1 VSEEIIKLV
10 IADSEGATCD
20 AICSFLTGDPA
31 YQVVGKAVDADEC
44 LQLAL
49 IKRPDL
55 VVVHNTLKPTS
66 GLDVCEQIAL
76 QNPQAATLLV
86 LAQSIDENLVR
97 RILAAGVTEF
107 LTAPLQKNRTLE
119 VIRTAV
125 EKKAGQRR
133 EVGPAASPEEQHK
146 IVVVSGPRGGC
157 GRTMLAV
164 NLACA
169 IASAGEAGAAN
180 AKRTALADLNVRGG
194 DAATFLDLR
203 PRRTLADVAP
213 TAGSVD
219 RELLESLLENHASGV
234 TLLSASAAEP
244 YDRLEL
250 SRGVVISALALLRH
264 RFPFTIVDAAA
275 PGTEVSDA
283 TLDFCDMILL
293 VVGMDLPRLRA
304 ARLYLHHLLEANF
317 PREKIQIVLNDVQQ
331 EAKSIGTPQAES
343 ILEMPIA
350 VRIPHDGRLVPAS
363 INLGQPFVLSSPDKA
378 ISRAIQELAGKL
390 GVASSGGPGIR
401 GLFKRLG
408 LGARAEQKEPNPPL
422 RHGALGHG
430 TR

>member
-1 VSEEIIKLV
+1 VSEESIKLV
-10 IADSEGATCD
+10 IADSEGTTCD
-20 AICSFLTGDPA
+20 AICSFLTGDSS
-31 YQVVGKAVDADEC
+31 YQVVGKAVDTDEC

-49 IKRPDL
+49 IRRPDL
-55 VVVHNTLKPTS
+55 IVVHNGLKPTS

-76 QNPQAATLLV
+76 QNPQTATLLV
-86 LAQSIDENLVR
+86 LGQSIDENLVR

-107 LTAPLQKNRTLE
+107 LIAPLQKNRTLE

-133 EVGPAASPEEQHK
+133 EVGPAAGPQEQHK
-146 IVVVSGPRGGC
+146 IIVVCGPRGGC

-169 IASAGEAGAAN
+169 IANAGEATG
-180 AKRTALADLNVRGG
+180 KRAALADLNVRGG

-203 PRRTLADVAP
+203 PRRTLADVTP
-213 TAGSVD
+213 TAGNVD
-219 RELLESLLENHASGV
+219 RELVESLLENHASGV

-250 SRGVVISALALLRH
+250 SRGVVISALAVLRH

-293 VVGMDLPRLRA
+293 VIGMDLPRLRA

-317 PREKIQIVLNDVQQ
+317 PREKIQIVLNDIQQ
-331 EAKSIGTPQAES
+331 ESKSIGTPQAES
-343 ILEMPIA
+343 ILEMPITLR
-350 VRIPHDGRLVPAS
+350 VPHDGRLVPAS
-363 INLGQPFVLSSPDKA
+363 INLGRPFVLSSPDKA

-390 GVASSGGPGIR
+390 GVATSGGPGLR
-401 GLFKRLG
+401 GLLKRFG
-408 LGARAEQKEPNPPL
+408 LGARAEQKEPNPPMQQSV
-422 RHGALGHG
+422 LGQG